1 MYKTVYILNDVPV
14 LLTQEEYEETFSKE
28 EIISLEEGK
37 TINWVDKDNI
47 THPVRLIHN

>member
-37 TINWVDKDNI
+37 TINWDG
-47 THPVRLIHN
+47 